1 MQTVKIYGAGSIGN
15 HMANASRAIGMK
27 VDVVDIDEAALN
39 RMKCDIY
46 PSRYGAW
53 DENISLHTPKDEP
66 VGGHDLIIVG
76 TPPDTHVQLARE
88 AVKSRPSAILV
99 EKPLCSLGLENLR
112 ELIAEA
118 QLPAGEW

>member
-53 DENISLHTPKDEP
+53 DENISLHAK
-66 VGGHDLIIVG
+66 G
-76 TPPDTHVQLARE
+76 R
-88 AVKSRPSAILV
+88 
-99 EKPLCSLGLENLR
+99 
-112 ELIAEA
+112 
-118 QLPAGEW
+118 AGWRT